1 MDARF
6 LVLAGRTPISN
17 NRVPQQGNDKENHGK
32 ETVGD
37 VLCFVQGIAKS
48 HEPGCQKGPEI
59 AVHMIQIISIF
70 MNIYYCN
77 PVGSIMYPIGYMNG
91 CG

>member
-6 LVLAGRTPISN
+6 PVRAGRTPLPD
-17 NRVPQQGNDKENHGK
+17 NRVPQQGNDKENPGK
-32 ETVGD
+32 ETGGD

-70 MNIYYCN
+70 LIIY
-77 PVGSIMYPIGYMNG
+77 
-91 CG
+91 